1 MPGIVIVGA
10 QWGDEGKGKITDLLA
25 ERADVIVRFQG
36 GNNAGHTIVRN
47 GRTWKLHL
55 IPSGILHRGKL
66 CVIGNGVVVDPRILT
81 EELEEL
87 RRRRV
92 DTSSLRISA
101 NAHLIMPYHLMLDHA
116 GEARLGKL
124 QIGTTRRGIGPCYAD
139 KAARLG
145 IRVQDLLDEKILKQK
160 IVAALE
166 PKRLSLRP
174 FAKDPALDLQTM
186 TEEYLVFGHR
196 LEPYIADTIRLVQ
209 ERLDTGRIVVFE
221 GAQGALL
228 DIDHGTYPFVT
239 SSNPV
244 AGAACVGAGV
254 GPKDIDEVWG
264 VTKAYGTR
272 VGAGPFPTELD
283 GTLAEELRER
293 GGEYGTTTG
302 RPRRIGWLDLVALR
316 YAARINSLTALAI
329 TKLDVLSGLDRLQV
343 CTRYRGAEGA
353 EFEYFPYH
361 QTVLH
366 HATGEYEELPG
377 WSKDLSECR
386 SESDLPDAARAYLK
400 FVADSVGVPI
410 ALIGVGPGREQVIW
424 TEAGVGMAQWSLSAR
439 GEQPRIDGRVDCTG
453 RPTESNHRIIVA
465 EEGLTDVVEAHRLV
479 RRDVLMRAGVPVQRY
494 RWTLGR
500 TMTAAG
506 SRSFST
512 SREGEVDGVD
522 IGGVTVA
529 AVADSPKVMSD
540 GNWRIGVFIDA
551 QASDEQAE
559 KLGPCSPDA
568 WRPDGGTGPTGRERT
583 GRRACADRG
592 ARGWVHHRSGSVRRS
607 TSRSRTWC
615 RSGSKAASRRA

>member
-10 QWGDEGKGKITDLLA
+10 QWGDEGKGKVTDLLA
-25 ERADVIVRFQG
+25 ERADAVVRFQG

-47 GRTWKLHL
+47 GKTWKLHL

-66 CVIGNGVVVDPRILT
+66 CVIGNGVVIDPKVLT
-81 EELEEL
+81 DELEEL

-92 DTSSLRISA
+92 DTSALRISA

-174 FAKDPALDLQTM
+174 FAKDPALDLQAM
-186 TEEYLVFGHR
+186 TEEYLTYGHR

-209 ERLDTGRIVVFE
+209 EKLDEGEAVVFE

-244 AGAACVGAGV
+244 AGAACIGAGV
-254 GPKDIDEVWG
+254 GPKDIDEIWG
-264 VTKAYGTR
+264 IAKAYGTR
-272 VGAGPFPTELD
+272 VGAGPFPTEVD
-283 GTLAEELRER
+283 GAFGDMLRER

-302 RPRRIGWLDLVALR
+302 RARRVGWLDLVALR

-329 TKLDVLSGLDRLQV
+329 TKLDVLSGIDPLQV

-353 EFEYFPYH
+353 EFDYFPYH

-366 HATGEYEELPG
+366 HAAGEYVELPG
-377 WSKDLSECR
+377 WSEDISDCR
-386 SESDLPDAARAYLK
+386 SESDLPATARDYLR
-400 FVADSVGVPI
+400 FVSEFVGVPI
-410 ALIGVGPGREQVIW
+410 ALVGVGPGGDQVIW
-424 TEAGVGMAQWSLSAR
+424 TGASDGMAL
-439 GEQPRIDGRVDCTG
+439 
-453 RPTESNHRIIVA
+453 
-465 EEGLTDVVEAHRLV
+465 
-479 RRDVLMRAGVPVQRY
+479 
-494 RWTLGR
+494 
-500 TMTAAG
+500 AA
-506 SRSFST
+506 
-512 SREGEVDGVD
+512 
-522 IGGVTVA
+522 
-529 AVADSPKVMSD
+529 
-540 GNWRIGVFIDA
+540 
-551 QASDEQAE
+551 
-559 KLGPCSPDA
+559 
-568 WRPDGGTGPTGRERT
+568 
-583 GRRACADRG
+583 
-592 ARGWVHHRSGSVRRS
+592 
-607 TSRSRTWC
+607 
-615 RSGSKAASRRA
+615 